1 MNKEQIIQILTPA
14 LNTRMLTAEQKEAFE
29 QGLTLLESVPSAQ
42 AFVRDHIVFVT
53 TTAVCAS

>member
-42 AFVRDHIVFVT
+42 ALVSESHLFR
-53 TTAVCAS
+53 AYLRRELQ

>member
-1 MNKEQIIQILTPA
+1 MKKEQIIQILTPA

-42 AFVRDHIVFVT
+42 AFVRDSHRFRDYHRRVRQ
-53 TTAVCAS
+53 